1 MATLKPTTPLL
12 APKTGPLKPM
22 TPLRPKN
29 APKSPF
35 LTRKGDGGFNPTQV
49 QASKGDRGFRPP
61 GHLAYRAW
69 LRRPW
74 AVVGPGWTT
83 CRQSEPHVSMP
94 GPTGME
100 GAGGTCRRAGGWWRG
115 QSKHTYQAPLVWR
128 APEGPEGTGGLRGAA
143 PNDVRTPSLA
153 GGRGLRRPE
162 HPWGHKRRPDKA
174 TAHSEGPEAPQ
185 RLGPLARTCVSCSQV
200 ELNVAAGDGL
210 DQLARVVL
218 DRVVEQLVRRV
229 GLDELA
235 LLHDDHVVGD
245 LADNGQV
252 VRDE

>member
-1 MATLKPTTPLL
+1 MPLHARGAHTSLMVSAMSYTAPLFAPTT
-12 APKTGPLKPM
+12 AMCPKRRPP
-22 TPLRPKN
+22 RPKHPNFTHFHRGGLQFGRMPPQHRAIGGRRN
-29 APKSPF
+29 A
-35 LTRKGDGGFNPTQV
+35 R
-49 QASKGDRGFRPP
+49 
-61 GHLAYRAW
+61 
-69 LRRPW
+69 LRWPW
-74 AVVGPGWTT
+74 AVAGPGRAST
-83 CRQSEPHVSMP
+83 R
-94 GPTGME
+94 
-100 GAGGTCRRAGGWWRG
+100 GARLHI
-115 QSKHTYQAPLVWR
+115 SDPAPLVWR

-143 PNDVRTPSLA
+143 PNAVRPPSLA

-200 ELNVAAGDGL
+200 ELNVAAGDGF